1 MSLNSTSITGN
12 AVRDPE
18 TRSLPRGGVV
28 ATIRIAHNDPIND
41 KVLYID
47 VDAWDKQAEFVGKYV
62 KKGSLLA
69 ISGKLKMDEW
79 TDKEGKKQTK
89 YVIVADRINFIGGKK
104 KESEPQTAP
113 DSLTATATATAQ
125 KNNDIDDI
133 DF

>member
-18 TRSLPRGGVV
+18 TRNLLRGGIV

-89 YVIVADRINFIGGKK
+89 YGIVADRINFIGGKK
-104 KESEPQTAP
+104 KESESQTAP
-113 DSLTATATATAQ
+113 DSPTATATATAPQ
-125 KNNDIDDI
+125 NNDIDDI
-133 DF
+133 AF